1 MASREITAPS
11 ALRVTTRVAR
21 EAYEYGKR
29 WRALLHQPTLV
40 LGGLAVVLIAVLL
53 LAMRLGTVSIEPVQA
68 VAIILKRALG
78 LDLGISWTA
87 AEESII
93 WQIRLP
99 RVLAAALVGAGL
111 AGAGVV
117 FQGLLRNS
125 MADPYLLG
133 TSGGAALA
141 ATIAFAIPLSLG
153 FATFGLVPFAAFLG
167 ALLAVLVVYRIARV
181 GAHTP
186 ITTLLLSGFAVSSML
201 AALMS
206 TLMLLS
212 RGTLER
218 VVLWTLGGVS
228 ASGWNML
235 LTVTPLILLGCIAAF
250 LLSNDLNAFLLGEE
264 QAAALGVNVERKK
277 FMLLAVGA
285 LLTGA
290 SVALSGLVGFV
301 GLIVPHVARIVLGPH
316 HRLLLPA
323 SVLCGAI
330 FLVIADLIAR
340 TVIAPQEIPLGVI
353 TALTG
358 APLFIVLLRRAKREY
373 TF

>member
-1 MASREITAPS
+1 MARQNVVSTESSAKIARAAAPN
-11 ALRVTTRVAR
+11 V
-21 EAYEYGKR
+21 
-29 WRALLHQPTLV
+29 RALARHPLFV
-40 LGGLAVVLIAVLL
+40 LGAFSALL
-53 LAMRLGTVSIEPVQA
+53 LATIIFATRLGTVNIEPAQII
-68 VAIILKRALG
+68 AITLKRAFG
-78 LDLGISWTA
+78 LEFGVTWTA
-87 AEESII
+87 AEEAII

-99 RVLAAALVGAGL
+99 RVLGAAIVGAGL

-141 ATIAFAIPLSLG
+141 ATIAFLVPFSLG
-153 FATFGLVPFAAFLG
+153 FATFGFVPFAAFIG
-167 ALLAVLVVYRIARV
+167 ALLAVLLVYRIARV
-181 GAHTP
+181 GMHTP
-186 ITTLLLSGFAVSSML
+186 ITTLLLAGFAVSSML
-201 AALMS
+201 AAIMS
-206 TLMLLS
+206 ALMLLS

-235 LTVTPLILLGCIAAF
+235 LAVTPLIALGSALAF
-250 LLSNDLNAFLLGEE
+250 WLSNDLDAFLLGEE
-264 QAAALGVNVERKK
+264 QAASLGVNVERKK
-277 FMLLAVGA
+277 FFLLAVGA
-285 LLTGA
+285 LMTGA
-290 SVALSGLVGFV
+290 AVALSGLVGFV
-301 GLIVPHVARIVLGPH
+301 GLIVPHVTRILLGPG

-323 SVLCGAI
+323 SLLCGAI

-353 TALTG
+353 TALLG
-358 APLFIVLLRRAKREY
+358 APFFIILLRRTKKEY